1 MYTWIPYF
9 ILCTPRYTR
18 RRTRASRKVTRCTK
32 LRGAQRS
39 PELALGSTDFH
50 APENLIFPALE
61 EAMITTTWISPCHLK
76 PLHLFTCERKRI
88 FNTNNELSQNRTEK
102 QTMPSKKKVN
112 WLFNDI

>member
-61 EAMITTTWISPCHLK
+61 EAMITTTWISPCHCKTLA
-76 PLHLFTCERKRI
+76 PFYLRKKAH
-88 FNTNNELSQNRTEK
+88 F
-102 QTMPSKKKVN
+102 
-112 WLFNDI
+112 